1 MKISR
6 FVPVLVVSAFV
17 MGNAYAAS
25 ASPST
30 YYAVK
35 GSSGSDQKE
44 CSKANGGSM
53 TSKAYTECV
62 KAKES
67 AAAKPTTSER
77 ASSPAD
83 HRY

>member
-30 YYAVK
+30 STTLSKDQVAAI
-35 GSSGSDQKE
+35 QKE

-67 AAAKPTTSER
+67 AAAAKPT
-77 ASSPAD
+77 
-83 HRY
+83 HQ